1 MWDKRQI
8 SDVQIPPSLG
18 GKVKR
23 DWDLI
28 RKILISVE
36 ALPDFNSTLRPEDLE
51 GFQKSEVSY
60 HIQMMQQA
68 GILRAICTDY
78 MSEGTY
84 CIAQQLTWE
93 GHELLSKI
101 RDQSAW
107 NKVKGAIRT
116 KGFDLSYEAL
126 KAVLGAGIAQAL
138 GG

>member
-1 MWDKRQI
+1 M
-8 SDVQIPPSLG
+8 
-18 GKVKR
+18 KR

-51 GFQKSEVSY
+51 GFQKDDVSY
-60 HIQMMQQA
+60 HIRMMQQA
-68 GILRAICTDY
+68 GFLQAICTDY

-93 GHELLSKI
+93 GQELLSKI

-107 NKVKGAIRT
+107 NKVKGAIRS

-138 GG
+138 GM